1 MFLMGV
7 GESVSGEVLRQ
18 LTPDEVRRITSEISG
33 THTVGADEMLSV
45 FREFES
51 LTLEGRLFVKGG
63 VECARRMVESALGA
77 ESALK
82 LLPAGETA
90 AASPTEVR
98 SGALENADPRQL
110 ATFLKKEHPQTIAVL
125 LSTLPPESGSALLQ
139 SLPEEIHGEVA
150 VRMASLDRV
159 SPEAFQKV
167 TEAIGN
173 KLSNIRKIT
182 KADGVKALAAV
193 LNRVDATRADAI
205 LAELDSQNRP
215 VADSVRSLMFV
226 FEDVLSINKEG
237 MKALVGKLDRKIMT
251 TALKGTSAK
260 IRDHFTQCMSQRS
273 ADMLNED
280 MEALGPI
287 RIRDVQAAQQLVIA
301 AIRELQQSG
310 TISLNRSGG
319 GDEYVV

>member
-7 GESVSGEVLRQ
+7 GENVSAEVLRQ
-18 LTPDEVRRITSEISG
+18 LTPDEVRRISSEISG
-33 THTVGADEMLSV
+33 TRAVGADDMLSV

-51 LTLEGRLFVKGG
+51 LTVEGRLFAQGG
-63 VECARRMVESALGA
+63 VDCARRMVESALGP
-77 ESALK
+77 ESAQK
-82 LLPAGETA
+82 LLAAGVPAPISA
-90 AASPTEVR
+90 AGR
-98 SGALENADPRQL
+98 DALENTDPKQL
-110 ATFLKKEHPQTIAVL
+110 AAFLKKEHPQTIAVL
-125 LSTLPPESGSALLQ
+125 LSTLSPESGSTLLET
-139 SLPEEIHGEVA
+139 LPEEIHGEVA
-150 VRMASLDRV
+150 SRMASLDRI

-182 KADGVKALAAV
+182 KADGVRALAAL
-193 LNRVDATRADAI
+193 LNRLDTARSDAI
-205 LAELDSQNRP
+205 LNHLESQNP
-215 VADSVRSLMFV
+215 SITDSIRSLMFV
-226 FEDVLSINKEG
+226 FEDIVTIDKEG

-273 ADMLNED
+273 SEMLTED

-287 RIRDVQAAQQLVIA
+287 RIRDVEVAQQQVIS
-301 AIRELQQSG
+301 IVRELQQSG
-310 TISLNRSGG
+310 VISANRGGG